1 MADKIDMSLED
12 IIKGDKTLKFVGR
25 GRGGNRGNRR
35 GARGLSTGNRGN
47 NNSFR
52 GNRGGPSR
60 GGIQKRRPQST
71 GAIRNNNQNN
81 VNGTWKHDMFDGVS
95 RNNSGDGRLLVSN
108 LDFGVNDSDIK
119 ELFSE
124 FGPLKKAA
132 VHYDRS
138 GRSSGTA
145 EVHFEKRNDAI
156 RALKQ
161 YNNVPLDGRAMDI
174 KLVGIELK
182 ERNNQP
188 SRPANFSRGQRRGTR
203 SFRRGA
209 SSGGRGRGAKNPTLT
224 SDELDKQLD
233 AYNNRMEIE

>member
-1 MADKIDMSLED
+1 MDKIDLSLDD
-12 IIKGDKTLKFVGR
+12 IIKSDKSLRTVGR
-25 GRGGNRGNRR
+25 GRGGNRGMRR
-35 GARGLSTGNRGN
+35 GSRGSNTGNRGS
-47 NNSFR
+47 SFR
-52 GNRGGPSR
+52 GSRGSARGGV
-60 GGIQKRRPQST
+60 QKRRPP
-71 GAIRNNNQNN
+71 QNTN
-81 VNGTWKHDMFDGVS
+81 GLRSPTSVNGAWKHDMFDGVS
-95 RNNSGDGRLLVSN
+95 RGGNAGDGRLLVSN

-124 FGPLKKAA
+124 FGPLRKAA

-174 KLVGIELK
+174 KLVGIEIK
-182 ERNNQP
+182 ERNQRRQSNQ
-188 SRPANFSRGQRRGTR
+188 STRGQRGTR
-203 SFRRGA
+203 NFRRGGV
-209 SSGGRGRGAKNPTLT
+209 GGSRGRGGGKGQLT

-233 AYNNRMEIE
+233 AYNSRMDID